1 MENGKLK
8 NCIETKKLELVSRWR
23 CYSHHMLLLKSLA
36 WFSFLIILLNCD
48 CTWSCTWS
56 CSWSWTQSKVWKINS
71 NQHGRETFVVN
82 IFFKTEKNDFFFQN
96 ASFFFF
102 ELVKKKKM
110 KNQLFVERKLRGGER
125 KAFYLKAVSQRDYT
139 FIPLLFSSSPHNKTM
154 TTKWLNRS
162 NRKSK

>member
-1 MENGKLK
+1 MIVLEVVVEVEVEHNRKCEKSIRISMDGRLSSLTFFSKLK
-8 NCIETKKLELVSRWR
+8 
-23 CYSHHMLLLKSLA
+23 
-36 WFSFLIILLNCD
+36 
-48 CTWSCTWS
+48 
-56 CSWSWTQSKVWKINS
+56 
-71 NQHGRETFVVN
+71 
-82 IFFKTEKNDFFFQN
+82 KNDFFFQN

>member
-8 NCIETKKLELVSRWR
+8 NYLDTNKLELVSRWR

-48 CTWSCTWS
+48 CTWSC
-56 CSWSWTQSKVWKINS
+56 SWSWTQSKVWKINS

-82 IFFKTEKNDFFFQN
+82 IFFQNWKNDFFSN

-102 ELVKKKKM
+102 ILVKKKENEKSTFCW
-110 KNQLFVERKLRGGER
+110 KEVKRWRKKGFLLEGCITKRLHFHSSAFLFFT
-125 KAFYLKAVSQRDYT
+125 A
-139 FIPLLFSSSPHNKTM
+139 
-154 TTKWLNRS
+154 
-162 NRKSK
+162 